1 MEMGTAEKNRFSELL
16 EELMST
22 AEIKNAN
29 LAKSLQYDVSYIS
42 KWISG
47 RMLPAEKTKRKVLQG
62 ISHEIVKQGSKE
74 GCEILSSNY
83 QVVSD
88 KELEEVI
95 YDNLE
100 AEYDYVQE
108 LQRTYGMSIEPKTH
122 FFASLSPAQYIAKM
136 HHPVLRRVQMLNI
149 MAEMDLLALVH
160 EYRLQ
165 IVQGDMRK
173 EAYRYYPDVH
183 VSLLIDLAPEKIDY
197 TYDPIFLLNMI
208 SDMSRVDFNFY
219 KGSQAAGRMI
229 FAVKDD
235 FLISGML
242 MKDDRCMGVT
252 ISTDAENCN
261 PIYYSIA
268 DVCTR
273 EMLLCRKTTMN
284 EMIEANDYVHSL
296 LAMNQRWIIGH
307 LTEHFL
313 PDDLFEELLGIAK
326 SDSEN
331 VLDEQSLRYLHTL
344 TKKALEETEIEI
356 MIDSDAF
363 FNLAVENEL
372 DFFDYKIPLSLAQR
386 SKYLGYL
393 QELCSQRENL
403 KFKLIYGQIVSD
415 FQYNLTQCIFLSDT
429 ISHLRLDTKSGV
441 NDLIV
446 LNHPDMQD
454 IFSRFFDK
462 VWNGECG
469 TLLSDK
475 EEIDSFIEQVIHR
488 ISILESVE

>member
-1 MEMGTAEKNRFSELL
+1 MGTVEKNRFSELL
-16 EELMST
+16 EELLNT

-83 QVVSD
+83 QVVSEE
-88 KELEEVI
+88 ELEAVI

-183 VSLLIDLAPEKIDY
+183 FSLLIDLAPEKIDY

-208 SDMSRVDFNFY
+208 ADMSRVDFNFY

-261 PIYYSIA
+261 QIYYSIA

-284 EMIEANDYVHSL
+284 EMIESNDYVHSL
-296 LAMNQRWIIGH
+296 LA
-307 LTEHFL
+307 
-313 PDDLFEELLGIAK
+313 K
-326 SDSEN
+326 SDVN
-331 VLDEQSLRYLHTL
+331 FDEASLRYLHVL
-344 TKKALEETEIEI
+344 TKKALEETVLEI

-372 DFFDYKIPLSLAQR
+372 DFFDYKIRLSLVQR
-386 SKYLGYL
+386 TKYISYL
-393 QELCSQRENL
+393 QQLCNQRDNL
-403 KFKLIYGQIVSD
+403 KIKLIYGQIVSD

-429 ISHLRLDTKSGV
+429 ISYLRLDTKSSE

-446 LNHPDMQD
+446 LNHPDMQV
-454 IFSRFFDK
+454 IFTQFFDT

-469 TLLSDK
+469 EVLSSK
-475 EEIDSFIEQVIHR
+475 EEIDSFIEQILHR

>member
-1 MEMGTAEKNRFSELL
+1 MGTVEKNRFSELL
-16 EELMST
+16 EELLNT

-83 QVVSD
+83 QVVSEE
-88 KELEEVI
+88 ELEAVI

-183 VSLLIDLAPEKIDY
+183 FSLLIDLAPEKIDY

-208 SDMSRVDFNFY
+208 ADMSRVDFNFY

-273 EMLLCRKTTMN
+273 EILLCRKTTMN
-284 EMIEANDYVHSL
+284 EMIESNDYVHSL
-296 LAMNQRWIIGH
+296 LAMNKKCLIGH
-307 LTEHFL
+307 MTEHFL
-313 PDDLFEELLGIAK
+313 PDDLFEELLEIVKTK
-326 SDSEN
+326 SDVN
-331 VLDEQSLRYLHTL
+331 FDEASLRYLHVL
-344 TKKALEETEIEI
+344 TKKALEETVLEI

-372 DFFDYKIPLSLAQR
+372 DFFDYKIRLSLVQR
-386 SKYLGYL
+386 TKYISYL
-393 QELCSQRENL
+393 QQLCNQRDNL
-403 KFKLIYGQIVSD
+403 KIKLIYGQIVSD

-429 ISHLRLDTKSGV
+429 ISYLRLDTKSSE

-446 LNHPDMQD
+446 LNHPDMQV
-454 IFSRFFDK
+454 IFTQFFDT

-469 TLLSDK
+469 EVLSSK
-475 EEIDSFIEQVIHR
+475 EEIDSFIEQILHR